1 MSITIHCD
9 IVSAEE
15 EIFSGL
21 AEVVSATGQLGE
33 IGVYYGHAP
42 LLTQLKPG
50 VVKVIKQGG
59 DEELYYV
66 SGGFLEVQPGTV
78 TVLADTAVRAKD
90 LDEAAAETA
99 QKQAEDDTAD
109 QSSELDFAMAAARL
123 AQASAQLRTI
133 RQMRNKAG

>member
-1 MSITIHCD
+1 MSMTIHCD
-9 IVSAEE
+9 IASAEE

-33 IGVYYGHAP
+33 VGIYYGHAP

-59 DEELYYV
+59 EEELYYV
-66 SGGFLEVQPGTV
+66 SGGFLEVQPGVV

-90 LDEAAAETA
+90 IDEAAAEAA
-99 QKQAEDDTAD
+99 QKQAEDDMAD

-133 RQMRNKAG
+133 RQMRNRAG

>member
-1 MSITIHCD
+1 M
-9 IVSAEE
+9 
-15 EIFSGL
+15 
-21 AEVVSATGQLGE
+21 
-33 IGVYYGHAP
+33 
-42 LLTQLKPG
+42 
-50 VVKVIKQGG
+50 
-59 DEELYYV
+59 YYV

-99 QKQAEDDTAD
+99 QKQAEDDMAD